1 MSSAK
6 ITTVGFYQYMNA
18 YNNDLFGLLNL
29 PPGIDKDTLI
39 NNILLRGGEF
49 EVVYSN
55 PDFYKSAIG
64 LWSNKHY
71 RTFEKWINALN
82 IDYNPLENYDR
93 MEEWTDSG
101 SRTNTGTVSDSGT
114 RTNTGTVSDTGTRTN
129 TGTVS
134 DTGSITNTGTQ
145 STNTTGKDNFT
156 GSGNST
162 SIDEISAYNSSS
174 FQNDKKNTTNSSNS
188 SETNTTTNS
197 TRTDNLTESNSNTR
211 TDNLTESN
219 SNTRTDNLAESNSNT
234 RTDNLS
240 EKTSSNRI
248 GRAHGNI
255 GVTTSQQMLQSEL
268 DIAKWNIYEQI
279 TDLFLSEFCIMVY
292 V

>member
-18 YNNDLFGLLNL
+18 YNNDLFGSLNL
-29 PPGIDKDTLI
+29 PPGIDKDTLV
-39 NNILLRGGEF
+39 NNIMLRGGEF

-93 MEEWTDSG
+93 MEEWSDTG
-101 SRTNTGTVSDSGT
+101 SRTNTGTVSDSGL
-114 RTNTGTVSDTGTRTN
+114 RKNA
-129 TGTVS
+129 
-134 DTGSITNTGTQ
+134 GTQ
-145 STNTTGKDNFT
+145 STETIGNDNFT

-162 SIDEISAYNSSS
+162 SADEISAYNSNS

-188 SETNTTTNS
+188 SETNTKTNS
-197 TRTDNLTESNSNTR
+197 TRTDNLS
-211 TDNLTESN
+211 
-219 SNTRTDNLAESNSNT
+219 ESNSNT

-240 EKTSSNRI
+240 EKTNSNRI

>member
-6 ITTVGFYQYMNA
+6 ITTVGFYQYMKA

-29 PPGIDKDTLI
+29 PPGIDKDTLV
-39 NNILLRGGEF
+39 NNIMLRGGEF

-93 MEEWTDSG
+93 MEEWSDSG
-101 SRTNTGTVSDSGT
+101 SRTNTGTVSDSGI
-114 RTNTGTVSDTGTRTN
+114 RK
-129 TGTVS
+129 
-134 DTGSITNTGTQ
+134 NTGTQ
-145 STNTTGKDNFT
+145 STESSGKDNFK

-162 SIDEISAYNSSS
+162 SSDEISAYNSNS

-188 SETNTTTNS
+188 SETNTTAN
-197 TRTDNLTESNSNTR
+197 NTR
-211 TDNLTESN
+211 TDNLS
-219 SNTRTDNLAESNSNT
+219 ESNSNT

-240 EKTSSNRI
+240 EKTNSDRK

>member
-29 PPGIDKDTLI
+29 PPGIDKDTLV
-39 NNILLRGGEF
+39 NNIMLRGGEF

-93 MEEWTDSG
+93 MEEWSDTG
-101 SRTNTGTVSDSGT
+101 SRINTGTVSDSG
-114 RTNTGTVSDTGTRTN
+114 SH
-129 TGTVS
+129 
-134 DTGSITNTGTQ
+134 TNTGTQ
-145 STNTTGKDNFT
+145 STKTIGNDNFK

-162 SIDEISAYNSSS
+162 SADEISAYNSNS
-174 FQNDKKNTTNSSNS
+174 FQNDKKNTTNSSNL

-211 TDNLTESN
+211 TDNLS
-219 SNTRTDNLAESNSNT
+219 ESNSNT

-240 EKTSSNRI
+240 EKTNSNRI

>member
-29 PPGIDKDTLI
+29 PPGIDKDTLV
-39 NNILLRGGEF
+39 NNIMLRGGEF

-93 MEEWTDSG
+93 MEEWSDSG
-101 SRTNTGTVSDSGT
+101 SRTNTGTVSDSGI
-114 RTNTGTVSDTGTRTN
+114 RK
-129 TGTVS
+129 
-134 DTGSITNTGTQ
+134 NTGTQ
-145 STNTTGKDNFT
+145 STESSGKDNFKE
-156 GSGNST
+156 SGNST
-162 SIDEISAYNSSS
+162 SSDEISAYNSNS

-219 SNTRTDNLAESNSNT
+219 SNTS
-234 RTDNLS
+234 TDNLS
-240 EKTSSNRI
+240 EKTNSNRI

>member
-29 PPGIDKDTLI
+29 PPGIDKDTLV
-39 NNILLRGGEF
+39 NNIMLRGGEF

-93 MEEWTDSG
+93 MEEWSDSG
-101 SRTNTGTVSDSGT
+101 SRTNTGTVSDSGI
-114 RTNTGTVSDTGTRTN
+114 RK
-129 TGTVS
+129 
-134 DTGSITNTGTQ
+134 NTGTQ
-145 STNTTGKDNFT
+145 STESSGKDNFK

-162 SIDEISAYNSSS
+162 SSDEISAYNSNS

-197 TRTDNLTESNSNTR
+197 TRTDNLS
-211 TDNLTESN
+211 
-219 SNTRTDNLAESNSNT
+219 ESNSNT

-240 EKTSSNRI
+240 EKTNSDRK

-268 DIAKWNIYEQI
+268 DIAKWNIYEKI

>member
-29 PPGIDKDTLI
+29 PPGIDKDTLV
-39 NNILLRGGEF
+39 NNIMLRGGEF

-93 MEEWTDSG
+93 MEEWSDSG
-101 SRTNTGTVSDSGT
+101 SRTNTGTVSDSGI
-114 RTNTGTVSDTGTRTN
+114 RK
-129 TGTVS
+129 
-134 DTGSITNTGTQ
+134 NTGTQ
-145 STNTTGKDNFT
+145 STESSSKDNFKE
-156 GSGNST
+156 SGNST
-162 SIDEISAYNSSS
+162 SSDEISAYNSNS

-197 TRTDNLTESNSNTR
+197 TRTDNLSESNSNTR

-219 SNTRTDNLAESNSNT
+219 SNTRTDNMSESNSNT

>member
-71 RTFEKWINALN
+71 HTFEKWINALN

-93 MEEWTDSG
+93 TEEWTDDNSKE
-101 SRTNTGTVSDSGT
+101 NIGTIINDNVVNNLINNKGKQT
-114 RTNTGTVSDTGTRTN
+114 
-129 TGTVS
+129 
-134 DTGSITNTGTQ
+134 ITTDGH
-145 STNTTGKDNFT
+145 DAFT
-156 GSGNST
+156 GIGSST
-162 SIDEISAYNSSS
+162 SIDTISSYDSSD
-174 FQNDKKNTTNSSNS
+174 FQNDKKNENNSTNETSSN
-188 SETNTTTNS
+188 TNTNS
-197 TRTDNLTESNSNTR
+197 TKIDDLSESLNSSTKNTQ
-211 TDNLTESN
+211 
-219 SNTRTDNLAESNSNT
+219 
-234 RTDNLS
+234 TDNLS
-240 EKTSSNRI
+240 ESLNSIHK
-248 GRAHGNI
+248 GRMHGNI

-268 DIAKWNIYEQI
+268 DVAKWNIYEQI

-292 V
+292 I

>member
-6 ITTVGFYQYMNA
+6 ITTVGFYKYMNA

-29 PPGIDKDTLI
+29 PTGIDKDTLV
-39 NNILLRGGEF
+39 NNIMLRGGEF

-93 MEEWTDSG
+93 MEEWSDSG
-101 SRTNTGTVSDSGT
+101 SRTNTGTVSDSGI
-114 RTNTGTVSDTGTRTN
+114 RK
-129 TGTVS
+129 
-134 DTGSITNTGTQ
+134 NTGTQ
-145 STNTTGKDNFT
+145 STESSGKDNFK

-162 SIDEISAYNSSS
+162 SSDEISAYNSNS

-188 SETNTTTNS
+188 SETNTTANN
-197 TRTDNLTESNSNTR
+197 TRTDNLSESNSNTR
-211 TDNLTESN
+211 TDNLY
-219 SNTRTDNLAESNSNT
+219 
-234 RTDNLS
+234 
-240 EKTSSNRI
+240 EKTNSDRK

>member
-29 PPGIDKDTLI
+29 PPGIDKDTLV
-39 NNILLRGGEF
+39 NNIMLRGGEF

-82 IDYNPLENYDR
+82 IEYNPLENYDR
-93 MEEWTDSG
+93 MEDWSDSG
-101 SRTNTGTVSDSGT
+101 SRTNTGTVSDSGI
-114 RTNTGTVSDTGTRTN
+114 RK
-129 TGTVS
+129 
-134 DTGSITNTGTQ
+134 NTGTQ
-145 STNTTGKDNFT
+145 STESSGKDNFK

-162 SIDEISAYNSSS
+162 SSDEISAYNSNS

-188 SETNTTTNS
+188 SETNTTAN
-197 TRTDNLTESNSNTR
+197 NTR
-211 TDNLTESN
+211 TDNLS
-219 SNTRTDNLAESNSNT
+219 ESNSNT

-240 EKTSSNRI
+240 EKTNSDRK

>member
-29 PPGIDKDTLI
+29 PPGIDKDTLV
-39 NNILLRGGEF
+39 NNIMLRGGEF

-93 MEEWTDSG
+93 MEEWSDSG
-101 SRTNTGTVSDSGT
+101 SRTNTGTVSDSGI
-114 RTNTGTVSDTGTRTN
+114 RK
-129 TGTVS
+129 
-134 DTGSITNTGTQ
+134 NTGTQ
-145 STNTTGKDNFT
+145 STESSGKDNFK

-162 SIDEISAYNSSS
+162 SSDEISAYNSNS

-188 SETNTTTNS
+188 SETNTTTN
-197 TRTDNLTESNSNTR
+197 NTR
-211 TDNLTESN
+211 TDNLS
-219 SNTRTDNLAESNSNT
+219 ESNSNT

-240 EKTSSNRI
+240 EKSNSDRK

>member
-29 PPGIDKDTLI
+29 PPGIDKDTLV
-39 NNILLRGGEF
+39 NNIMMRGGEF

-93 MEEWTDSG
+93 MEEWSDSG
-101 SRTNTGTVSDSGT
+101 SRTNTGTVSDYGI
-114 RTNTGTVSDTGTRTN
+114 RK
-129 TGTVS
+129 
-134 DTGSITNTGTQ
+134 NTGTQ
-145 STNTTGKDNFT
+145 STESSGKDNFKE
-156 GSGNST
+156 SGNST
-162 SIDEISAYNSSS
+162 SSDEISAYNSNS

-188 SETNTTTNS
+188 SENNTTAN
-197 TRTDNLTESNSNTR
+197 NTR
-211 TDNLTESN
+211 TDNLS
-219 SNTRTDNLAESNSNT
+219 ESNSNT

-240 EKTSSNRI
+240 EKTNSDRK

>member
-6 ITTVGFYQYMNA
+6 ITTVGFYQYMKA

-29 PPGIDKDTLI
+29 PPGIDKDTLV
-39 NNILLRGGEF
+39 NNIMLRGGEF

-71 RTFEKWINALN
+71 RTFEKWINALT

-93 MEEWTDSG
+93 MEEWSDAG
-101 SRTNTGTVSDSGT
+101 SRINTGTVSDSGT
-114 RTNTGTVSDTGTRTN
+114 
-129 TGTVS
+129 
-134 DTGSITNTGTQ
+134 ITNTGTQ
-145 STNTTGKDNFT
+145 STEATGKDNFK

-162 SIDEISAYNSSS
+162 SSDEISAYNSNS

-188 SETNTTTNS
+188 SETNTTN
-197 TRTDNLTESNSNTR
+197 RNTR
-211 TDNLTESN
+211 TDNLS
-219 SNTRTDNLAESNSNT
+219 ESNSNT

-240 EKTSSNRI
+240 EKTNSNRK

>member
-29 PPGIDKDTLI
+29 PPGIDKDTLV

-93 MEEWTDSG
+93 MEEWSDSG
-101 SRTNTGTVSDSGT
+101 SRTNTGTVSDSGI
-114 RTNTGTVSDTGTRTN
+114 RK
-129 TGTVS
+129 
-134 DTGSITNTGTQ
+134 NTGTQ
-145 STNTTGKDNFT
+145 STESSSKDNFKE
-156 GSGNST
+156 SGNST
-162 SIDEISAYNSSS
+162 SSDEISAYNSNS

-188 SETNTTTNS
+188 SETNTT
-197 TRTDNLTESNSNTR
+197 DNNTR
-211 TDNLTESN
+211 TDNLS
-219 SNTRTDNLAESNSNT
+219 ESNSNT

-240 EKTSSNRI
+240 EKTNSNRI

-268 DIAKWNIYEQI
+268 DIAKWNIYEKI

>member
-29 PPGIDKDTLI
+29 PPGIDKDTLV
-39 NNILLRGGEF
+39 NNIMLRGGEF

-93 MEEWTDSG
+93 MEEWSDSG
-101 SRTNTGTVSDSGT
+101 SRTNTGTVSDSGS
-114 RTNTGTVSDTGTRTN
+114 RK
-129 TGTVS
+129 
-134 DTGSITNTGTQ
+134 NTGTQ
-145 STNTTGKDNFT
+145 STETIVKDNFT

-162 SIDEISAYNSSS
+162 SSDEISAYNSNS

-197 TRTDNLTESNSNTR
+197 TRTDNLS
-211 TDNLTESN
+211 
-219 SNTRTDNLAESNSNT
+219 ESNSNT

-240 EKTSSNRI
+240 EKTDSDRK

>member
-18 YNNDLFGLLNL
+18 YNNDLFGLSNL
-29 PPGIDKDTLI
+29 PPGIDKDMLV
-39 NNILLRGGEF
+39 NNIMLRGGEF

-93 MEEWTDSG
+93 MEEWSDSG
-101 SRTNTGTVSDSGT
+101 SRTNTGTVSDSGI
-114 RTNTGTVSDTGTRTN
+114 RK
-129 TGTVS
+129 
-134 DTGSITNTGTQ
+134 NTGTQ
-145 STNTTGKDNFT
+145 STESSGKDNFK

-162 SIDEISAYNSSS
+162 SSDEISAYNSNS

-188 SETNTTTNS
+188 SETNTTAN
-197 TRTDNLTESNSNTR
+197 NTR
-211 TDNLTESN
+211 TDNLS
-219 SNTRTDNLAESNSNT
+219 ESNSNT

-240 EKTSSNRI
+240 EKTNSDRK

-268 DIAKWNIYEQI
+268 DIAKWNIYDQI

>member
-49 EVVYSN
+49 EVVYSD

-82 IDYNPLENYDR
+82 INYNPLENYDR
-93 MEEWTDSG
+93 MEEWSDAG
-101 SRTNTGTVSDSGT
+101 SRTNTDTVSDSGI
-114 RTNTGTVSDTGTRTN
+114 RK
-129 TGTVS
+129 
-134 DTGSITNTGTQ
+134 NTGTQ
-145 STNTTGKDNFT
+145 STESSGKDNFKE
-156 GSGNST
+156 SGNST
-162 SIDEISAYNSSS
+162 SSDEISAYNSNS

-188 SETNTTTNS
+188 SETNTTNNS
-197 TRTDNLTESNSNTR
+197 TRTDNLS
-211 TDNLTESN
+211 
-219 SNTRTDNLAESNSNT
+219 ESNSNT

-240 EKTSSNRI
+240 EKTNSDRK

>member
-29 PPGIDKDTLI
+29 PPGIDKGTLV
-39 NNILLRGGEF
+39 NNIMLRGGEF

-93 MEEWTDSG
+93 MEEWSDSG

-114 RTNTGTVSDTGTRTN
+114 RK
-129 TGTVS
+129 
-134 DTGSITNTGTQ
+134 NTGTQ
-145 STNTTGKDNFT
+145 STESSGKDNFK

-162 SIDEISAYNSSS
+162 SSDEISAYNSNS

-188 SETNTTTNS
+188 SETNTTAN
-197 TRTDNLTESNSNTR
+197 NTR
-211 TDNLTESN
+211 TDNLS
-219 SNTRTDNLAESNSNT
+219 ESNSNT

-240 EKTSSNRI
+240 EKTNSDRK

>member
-29 PPGIDKDTLI
+29 TSGIDKDTLV
-39 NNILLRGGEF
+39 NNIMLRGGEF

-93 MEEWTDSG
+93 MEEWSDSS
-101 SRTNTGTVSDSGT
+101 SRTNTGTVSDSG
-114 RTNTGTVSDTGTRTN
+114 
-129 TGTVS
+129 
-134 DTGSITNTGTQ
+134 IIKNTGTQ
-145 STNTTGKDNFT
+145 STETIGKDNFKE
-156 GSGNST
+156 SGNST
-162 SIDEISAYNSSS
+162 SSDEISAYNSNS

-188 SETNTTTNS
+188 SENNTTTN
-197 TRTDNLTESNSNTR
+197 NTR
-211 TDNLTESN
+211 TDNLS
-219 SNTRTDNLAESNSNT
+219 ESNSNT

-240 EKTSSNRI
+240 EKTNSNRI

>member
-29 PPGIDKDTLI
+29 PPGIDKDTLV
-39 NNILLRGGEF
+39 NNIMLRGGEF

-93 MEEWTDSG
+93 MEEWSDTG
-101 SRTNTGTVSDSGT
+101 SRINTGTVSDSGS
-114 RTNTGTVSDTGTRTN
+114 RK
-129 TGTVS
+129 
-134 DTGSITNTGTQ
+134 NTGTQ
-145 STNTTGKDNFT
+145 STETIGNDNFT

-162 SIDEISAYNSSS
+162 SSDEISAYNSNS

-211 TDNLTESN
+211 TDNLS
-219 SNTRTDNLAESNSNT
+219 ESNSNT

-240 EKTSSNRI
+240 EKTNSDRK

>member
-29 PPGIDKDTLI
+29 PPGIDKNTLI

-49 EVVYSN
+49 EVIYSN

-101 SRTNTGTVSDSGT
+101 
-114 RTNTGTVSDTGTRTN
+114 TRTN

-145 STNTTGKDNFT
+145 STNTTGKDNLT

-162 SIDEISAYNSSS
+162 NTDEISAYNSAS

-211 TDNLTESN
+211 TDNL
-219 SNTRTDNLAESNSNT
+219 
-234 RTDNLS
+234 S
-240 EKTSSNRI
+240 EKTNSNRI

>member
-29 PPGIDKDTLI
+29 PPGIDKDTLV
-39 NNILLRGGEF
+39 NNIMLRGGEF

-93 MEEWTDSG
+93 MEEWSDSG
-101 SRTNTGTVSDSGT
+101 LRTNTGTVSDSGI
-114 RTNTGTVSDTGTRTN
+114 RK
-129 TGTVS
+129 
-134 DTGSITNTGTQ
+134 NTGTQ
-145 STNTTGKDNFT
+145 STESSGKDNFKE
-156 GSGNST
+156 SGNST
-162 SIDEISAYNSSS
+162 SSDEISAYNSNS

-188 SETNTTTNS
+188 SETNTTTN
-197 TRTDNLTESNSNTR
+197 
-211 TDNLTESN
+211 
-219 SNTRTDNLAESNSNT
+219 NT

-240 EKTSSNRI
+240 ESNSNARTDNLSEKTNSDRK

>member
-29 PPGIDKDTLI
+29 PPGIDKDTLV
-39 NNILLRGGEF
+39 NNIMLRGGEF

-71 RTFEKWINALN
+71 RTFEKWINALT

-93 MEEWTDSG
+93 MEEWSDSG
-101 SRTNTGTVSDSGT
+101 SRINTGTVSDSGT
-114 RTNTGTVSDTGTRTN
+114 
-129 TGTVS
+129 
-134 DTGSITNTGTQ
+134 ITNTGTQ
-145 STNTTGKDNFT
+145 STESTGKDNFK

-162 SIDEISAYNSSS
+162 SSDEISAYNSNS

-188 SETNTTTNS
+188 SETNTTN
-197 TRTDNLTESNSNTR
+197 RNTR
-211 TDNLTESN
+211 TDNLS
-219 SNTRTDNLAESNSNT
+219 ESNSNT

-240 EKTSSNRI
+240 EKTNSNRI

>member
-29 PPGIDKDTLI
+29 PPGIDKDTLV
-39 NNILLRGGEF
+39 NNIMLRGGEF

-93 MEEWTDSG
+93 MEEWSDSG
-101 SRTNTGTVSDSGT
+101 SRTNTGTVSDSGI
-114 RTNTGTVSDTGTRTN
+114 RK
-129 TGTVS
+129 
-134 DTGSITNTGTQ
+134 NTGTQ
-145 STNTTGKDNFT
+145 STESTGKDNFK

-162 SIDEISAYNSSS
+162 SSDEISAYNSNS

-188 SETNTTTNS
+188 SETNTTAN
-197 TRTDNLTESNSNTR
+197 NTR
-211 TDNLTESN
+211 TDNLS
-219 SNTRTDNLAESNSNT
+219 ESNSNT

-240 EKTSSNRI
+240 EKTNSDRK

>member
-39 NNILLRGGEF
+39 NNIILRGGEF

-101 SRTNTGTVSDSGT
+101 SRTNTGTVSD
-114 RTNTGTVSDTGTRTN
+114 
-129 TGTVS
+129 
-134 DTGSITNTGTQ
+134 TGSITNTGTQ

-162 SIDEISAYNSSS
+162 NTDEISAYNSAS

-211 TDNLTESN
+211 TDNLS
-219 SNTRTDNLAESNSNT
+219 ESNSNT

>member
-6 ITTVGFYQYMNA
+6 ITTLCVYEYVNS
-18 YNNDLFGLLNL
+18 YNNDLCGLLNL
-29 PPGIDKDTLI
+29 APCIDKDTLRK
-39 NNILLRGGEF
+39 NILLRGGEF

-93 MEEWTDSG
+93 MEEWSDSG
-101 SRTNTGTVSDSGT
+101 SRTNTGTVSDSGI
-114 RTNTGTVSDTGTRTN
+114 RK
-129 TGTVS
+129 
-134 DTGSITNTGTQ
+134 NTGTQ
-145 STNTTGKDNFT
+145 STESSGKDNFK

-162 SIDEISAYNSSS
+162 SSDEISAYNSNS

-188 SETNTTTNS
+188 SETNTTANN
-197 TRTDNLTESNSNTR
+197 TRTDNLSESNSNTR
-211 TDNLTESN
+211 TDNLY
-219 SNTRTDNLAESNSNT
+219 
-234 RTDNLS
+234 
-240 EKTSSNRI
+240 EKTNSDRK

-268 DIAKWNIYEQI
+268 DIAKWNIYDQI
-279 TDLFLSEFCIMVY
+279 TDVFLNEFCVMVY
-292 V
+292 I

>member
-29 PPGIDKDTLI
+29 PPGIDKDTLV
-39 NNILLRGGEF
+39 NNIMLRGGEF

-93 MEEWTDSG
+93 MEEWSDSG
-101 SRTNTGTVSDSGT
+101 SRTNTGTVSDSGI
-114 RTNTGTVSDTGTRTN
+114 RK
-129 TGTVS
+129 
-134 DTGSITNTGTQ
+134 NTGTQ
-145 STNTTGKDNFT
+145 STETTGNDNFT

-162 SIDEISAYNSSS
+162 SSDEISAYNSNS

-188 SETNTTTNS
+188 SETNTTAN
-197 TRTDNLTESNSNTR
+197 NTR
-211 TDNLTESN
+211 TDNLS
-219 SNTRTDNLAESNSNT
+219 ESNSNT

-240 EKTSSNRI
+240 EKTNSDRK

-268 DIAKWNIYEQI
+268 DIAKWNIYEKI

>member
-29 PPGIDKDTLI
+29 PPGIDKDTLV
-39 NNILLRGGEF
+39 NNIMLRGGEF

-93 MEEWTDSG
+93 MEEWSDTG
-101 SRTNTGTVSDSGT
+101 SRINTGTVSDSG
-114 RTNTGTVSDTGTRTN
+114 SH
-129 TGTVS
+129 
-134 DTGSITNTGTQ
+134 TNTGTQ
-145 STNTTGKDNFT
+145 STETIGNDNFK

-162 SIDEISAYNSSS
+162 SSDEISAYNSNS

-188 SETNTTTNS
+188 SETNTKTNS
-197 TRTDNLTESNSNTR
+197 TRTDNLS
-211 TDNLTESN
+211 
-219 SNTRTDNLAESNSNT
+219 ESNSNT

-240 EKTSSNRI
+240 EKTNSNRI

>member
-29 PPGIDKDTLI
+29 PPGIDKDTLV
-39 NNILLRGGEF
+39 NNIMLRGGEF

-93 MEEWTDSG
+93 MEEWSDTG
-101 SRTNTGTVSDSGT
+101 SRINTGTVSDSGE
-114 RTNTGTVSDTGTRTN
+114 RK
-129 TGTVS
+129 
-134 DTGSITNTGTQ
+134 NTGTQ
-145 STNTTGKDNFT
+145 STETTGNDNFT

-162 SIDEISAYNSSS
+162 SADEISAYNSNS

-197 TRTDNLTESNSNTR
+197 TRTDNLS
-211 TDNLTESN
+211 
-219 SNTRTDNLAESNSNT
+219 ESNSNT

-240 EKTSSNRI
+240 EKTNSDRI

>member
-29 PPGIDKDTLI
+29 PPGIDKDTLV
-39 NNILLRGGEF
+39 NNIMLRGGEF

-55 PDFYKSAIG
+55 PDFSKSAIG

-93 MEEWTDSG
+93 MEEWSDSG
-101 SRTNTGTVSDSGT
+101 SRTNTGTVSDSGI
-114 RTNTGTVSDTGTRTN
+114 RK
-129 TGTVS
+129 
-134 DTGSITNTGTQ
+134 NTGTQ
-145 STNTTGKDNFT
+145 STESSGKDNFK

-162 SIDEISAYNSSS
+162 SSDEISAYNSNS

-188 SETNTTTNS
+188 SETNTTAN
-197 TRTDNLTESNSNTR
+197 NTR
-211 TDNLTESN
+211 TDNLS
-219 SNTRTDNLAESNSNT
+219 ESNSNT

-240 EKTSSNRI
+240 EKTNSDRK

-268 DIAKWNIYEQI
+268 DIAKWNIYEKI

>member
-6 ITTVGFYQYMNA
+6 ITTVGFYQYMKA

-29 PPGIDKDTLI
+29 PPGIDKDTLV
-39 NNILLRGGEF
+39 NNIMLRGGEF

-93 MEEWTDSG
+93 MEEWSDVG
-101 SRTNTGTVSDSGT
+101 SRINTGTVSDSGT
-114 RTNTGTVSDTGTRTN
+114 
-129 TGTVS
+129 
-134 DTGSITNTGTQ
+134 ITNTGTQ
-145 STNTTGKDNFT
+145 STEATGKDNFK

-162 SIDEISAYNSSS
+162 SSDEISAYNSNS

-188 SETNTTTNS
+188 SETNTTN
-197 TRTDNLTESNSNTR
+197 RNTR
-211 TDNLTESN
+211 TDNLS
-219 SNTRTDNLAESNSNT
+219 ESNSNT

-240 EKTSSNRI
+240 EKTNSDRK

>member
-29 PPGIDKDTLI
+29 PPGIDKDTLV
-39 NNILLRGGEF
+39 NNIMLRGGEF

-93 MEEWTDSG
+93 MEEWSDAG
-101 SRTNTGTVSDSGT
+101 SRTNTGTVSDSGE
-114 RTNTGTVSDTGTRTN
+114 RKNTGK
-129 TGTVS
+129 
-134 DTGSITNTGTQ
+134 Q
-145 STNTTGKDNFT
+145 STETTVNDNFT
-156 GSGNST
+156 ESGNST
-162 SIDEISAYNSSS
+162 SSDEISAYNSNS

-211 TDNLTESN
+211 TDNL
-219 SNTRTDNLAESNSNT
+219 
-234 RTDNLS
+234 S
-240 EKTSSNRI
+240 EKTNSNRI

-268 DIAKWNIYEQI
+268 DIAKWNIYEKI

>member
-29 PPGIDKDTLI
+29 PPGIDKDTLV
-39 NNILLRGGEF
+39 NNIMLRGGEF

-93 MEEWTDSG
+93 MEEWSDTG
-101 SRTNTGTVSDSGT
+101 SRINTGTVSDSGS
-114 RTNTGTVSDTGTRTN
+114 RK
-129 TGTVS
+129 
-134 DTGSITNTGTQ
+134 NTGTQ
-145 STNTTGKDNFT
+145 STETIGNDNFT

-162 SIDEISAYNSSS
+162 SSDEISAYNSNS

-197 TRTDNLTESNSNTR
+197 TRTDNLS
-211 TDNLTESN
+211 
-219 SNTRTDNLAESNSNT
+219 ESNSNT

-240 EKTSSNRI
+240 EKTNSDRK

>member
-29 PPGIDKDTLI
+29 PPGIDKDTLV
-39 NNILLRGGEF
+39 NNIMLRGGEF

-93 MEEWTDSG
+93 MEEWSDTG
-101 SRTNTGTVSDSGT
+101 SRINTGTVSDSGL
-114 RTNTGTVSDTGTRTN
+114 RK
-129 TGTVS
+129 
-134 DTGSITNTGTQ
+134 NTGTQ
-145 STNTTGKDNFT
+145 STETIGKDNFK

-162 SIDEISAYNSSS
+162 SSDEISAYNSNS

-197 TRTDNLTESNSNTR
+197 TRSDNLS
-211 TDNLTESN
+211 
-219 SNTRTDNLAESNSNT
+219 ESNSNT

-240 EKTSSNRI
+240 EKTNSDRK

>member
-29 PPGIDKDTLI
+29 PPGIDKDTLV
-39 NNILLRGGEF
+39 NNIMLRGGEF

-93 MEEWTDSG
+93 MEEWSDSG
-101 SRTNTGTVSDSGT
+101 LRTNTGTVSDSGI
-114 RTNTGTVSDTGTRTN
+114 RK
-129 TGTVS
+129 
-134 DTGSITNTGTQ
+134 NTGTQ
-145 STNTTGKDNFT
+145 STESSGKDNFK

-162 SIDEISAYNSSS
+162 SSDEISAYNSNS

-188 SETNTTTNS
+188 SETNKTAND
-197 TRTDNLTESNSNTR
+197 TRTDNLS
-211 TDNLTESN
+211 
-219 SNTRTDNLAESNSNT
+219 ESNSNT

-240 EKTSSNRI
+240 EKTNSDRK

>member
-93 MEEWTDSG
+93 MEEWTDAG
-101 SRTNTGTVSDSGT
+101 TRTNTGTVSDSGI

-134 DTGSITNTGTQ
+134 DAGSRTNTGTVSDTGSIINTGTQ
-145 STNTTGKDNFT
+145 STNTTGKDTFT

-162 SIDEISAYNSSS
+162 STDEISAYNSAS

-188 SETNTTTNS
+188 SETNTTN
-197 TRTDNLTESNSNTR
+197 RNTR
-211 TDNLTESN
+211 TDNLS
-219 SNTRTDNLAESNSNT
+219 ESNSNT

-240 EKTSSNRI
+240 EKTNSNRI

-292 V
+292 A

>member
-93 MEEWTDSG
+93 MEEWSDAG
-101 SRTNTGTVSDSGT
+101 SRTNTGTVSDIGS
-114 RTNTGTVSDTGTRTN
+114 RTN

-162 SIDEISAYNSSS
+162 NTDEISAYNSAS

-188 SETNTTTNS
+188 SKTNTTTNS

-219 SNTRTDNLAESNSNT
+219 SNTRTDNLSESNSNT

-240 EKTSSNRI
+240 EKTNSNRI

>member
-29 PPGIDKDTLI
+29 PPGIDKDTLV
-39 NNILLRGGEF
+39 NNIMLRGGEF

-93 MEEWTDSG
+93 MEEWSDSG
-101 SRTNTGTVSDSGT
+101 SRTNTGTVSDSGI
-114 RTNTGTVSDTGTRTN
+114 RK
-129 TGTVS
+129 
-134 DTGSITNTGTQ
+134 NTGTQ
-145 STNTTGKDNFT
+145 STESSGKDNFK

-162 SIDEISAYNSSS
+162 SSDEISAYNSNS

-188 SETNTTTNS
+188 SETNTTANN
-197 TRTDNLTESNSNTR
+197 TRTDNLSESNSNTR
-211 TDNLTESN
+211 TDNLY
-219 SNTRTDNLAESNSNT
+219 
-234 RTDNLS
+234 
-240 EKTSSNRI
+240 EKTNSDRK

>member
-29 PPGIDKDTLI
+29 PPGIDKDTLV
-39 NNILLRGGEF
+39 NNIMLRGGEF

-93 MEEWTDSG
+93 MEEWSDSG
-101 SRTNTGTVSDSGT
+101 SRTNTGTVSDSGI
-114 RTNTGTVSDTGTRTN
+114 RK
-129 TGTVS
+129 
-134 DTGSITNTGTQ
+134 NTGTQ
-145 STNTTGKDNFT
+145 STESSGKDNFK

-162 SIDEISAYNSSS
+162 SSDEISAYNSNS

-188 SETNTTTNS
+188 SETNTTAN
-197 TRTDNLTESNSNTR
+197 NTR
-211 TDNLTESN
+211 TDNLS
-219 SNTRTDNLAESNSNT
+219 ESNSNT

-240 EKTSSNRI
+240 EKTSSDRK

>member
-29 PPGIDKDTLI
+29 PPGIDKDTLV
-39 NNILLRGGEF
+39 NNIMLRGGEF

-93 MEEWTDSG
+93 MEEWSDTG
-101 SRTNTGTVSDSGT
+101 SRTNTGTVSDSGI
-114 RTNTGTVSDTGTRTN
+114 RK
-129 TGTVS
+129 
-134 DTGSITNTGTQ
+134 NTGTQ
-145 STNTTGKDNFT
+145 STESSGKDNFK

-162 SIDEISAYNSSS
+162 SSDEISAYNSNS

-188 SETNTTTNS
+188 SETNKTAND
-197 TRTDNLTESNSNTR
+197 TRTDNLS
-211 TDNLTESN
+211 
-219 SNTRTDNLAESNSNT
+219 ESNSNT

-240 EKTSSNRI
+240 EKTNSDRK